1 MSGVATSRHVGHRP
15 HAVRKATSDD
25 VPVLARVLTRAL
37 ERDPLVDWVVRQDQH
52 RVRAI
57 ERLVGRD
64 LLVRLALPLGEVYT
78 TADRSGVALWLPP
91 DGMRLPWSQRLRL
104 LPALA
109 AGSGS
114 RRVVRAI
121 RVQHHLDV
129 LRPGEEH
136 GWLLSVAVDPDH
148 RGRGIGTALLRPM
161 LDRCDE
167 RGLPAWLVATSRGNR
182 GTFERLGFEVSDEV
196 VASPGGPTLWPMR
209 RPPRSVISGGSVVSD
224 RSG

>member
-1 MSGVATSRHVGHRP
+1 MSGVATSGHVGQRP
-15 HAVRKATSDD
+15 HAVRKATTDD

-64 LLVRLALPLGEVYT
+64 LLVRVALPLGEVYT
-78 TADRSGVALWLPP
+78 TADRTGVALWLPP
-91 DGMRLPWSQRLRL
+91 DGMPVRWSQRLRVL
-104 LPALA
+104 RALSS
-109 AGSGS
+109 GSGA
-114 RRVVRAI
+114 RRAI
-121 RVQHHLDV
+121 RVLRVQHHLDV

-136 GWLLSVAVDPDH
+136 VSLLAVGVDPDH

-167 RGLPAWLVATSRGNR
+167 RGLPASLVATSRGNR

-196 VASPGGPTLWPMR
+196 VASPGGPTVWPMR
-209 RPPRSVISGGSVVSD
+209 RPPRSVVSD
-224 RSG
+224 GSG